1 MKIGIIFVNVGP
13 QSGEAM
19 IETAQLAEQAG
30 VESVWTGEH
39 VIIPLDYDS
48 KYPYSDDGRMPAD
61 PENPLVDPLIA
72 LAAIAGATSTIRLGT
87 GVNILPQSNPLLLA
101 KQVAG
106 LDFVSNGRLD
116 LGLGIGWLKE
126 EFDAMGVPYERR
138 GARFDDYV
146 QAMRK
151 VWSGEPVEHQSD
163 FISWSNFKSFPLPVQ
178 DPLPIHMGGDKGK
191 IFERTAKY
199 GNGWFTPRLSLEEV
213 QTGMASIAE
222 ECGKIGRDPSE
233 IEITTM
239 WAMQG
244 GLDAV
249 KQYEDAGVAR
259 MLLPLLLFGN
269 DHKAGLDM
277 LNDQVLSKL

>member
-13 QSGEAM
+13 KSGEAM

-30 VESVWTGEH
+30 IESVWTGEH
-39 VIIPLDYDS
+39 VIIPLDYES

-72 LAAIAGATSTIRLGT
+72 LSAIAGATSTIRLGT

-151 VWSGEPVEHQSD
+151 VWSGDPVEHQSD

-222 ECGKIGRDPSE
+222 ECGKIGRDPAE

-244 GLDAV
+244 GLDTV
-249 KQYEDAGVAR
+249 KEYQDAGVAR
-259 MLLPLLLFGN
+259 MLLPLLIFGN

>member
-1 MKIGIIFVNVGP
+1 MKIGVIFVNVGP
-13 QSGEAM
+13 KSGDSM
-19 IETAQLAEQAG
+19 IELAQLAEQAG

-39 VIIPLDYDS
+39 VIIPLDYES
-48 KYPYSDDGRMPAD
+48 KYPYNDDGKMGAD
-61 PENPLVDPLIA
+61 PENNLVDPLIS
-72 LAAIAGATSTIRLGT
+72 LAAIAGATKTIRLGT
-87 GVNILPQSNPLLLA
+87 GVNILPQANPLLMA

-116 LGLGIGWLKE
+116 LGLGIGWLRE

-151 VWSGEPVEHQSD
+151 VWSGETVEHQSD
-163 FISWSNFKSFPLPVQ
+163 FISWTNFKSYPLPVQ

-213 QTGMASIAE
+213 QSGMASIAE

-244 GLDAV
+244 GLDTV

-259 MLLPLLLFGN
+259 MLLPMLIFGS
-269 DHKAGLDM
+269 DHKAGLKM
-277 LNDQVLSKL
+277 LGDEVISKL